1 MQQATNGPRVHLDKS
16 KKKKTSFA
24 PIKGFTEGILAY
36 ASIDFI
42 CENEQYFEV

>member
-1 MQQATNGPRVHLDKS
+1 MDREFTQIKV

-24 PIKGFTEGILAY
+24 LIKGFTEGILAY

-42 CENEQYFEV
+42 CEYEQYFEV